1 MKQPAMRCTSNPAY
15 REEETM
21 YVNRDCFARIE
32 LHKFPAAKGS
42 TCTWCGS
49 IGRKAPVCVYET
61 QSDGGSK
68 AREFRPFCN
77 LSCRASFYGHD

>member
-1 MKQPAMRCTSNPAY
+1 
-15 REEETM
+15 M
-21 YVNRDCFARIE
+21 YVNRDCSARTD